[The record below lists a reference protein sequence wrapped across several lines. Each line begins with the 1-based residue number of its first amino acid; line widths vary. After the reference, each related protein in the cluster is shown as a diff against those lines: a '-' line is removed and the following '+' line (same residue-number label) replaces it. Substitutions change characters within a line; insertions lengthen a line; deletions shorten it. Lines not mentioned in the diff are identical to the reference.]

1 MVGKKKDAPATT
13 DGADA
18 APAKSG
24 GMMRLVMVGVMSL
37 SIAAAGY
44 FIGGRGGA
52 EVPAVA
58 SPVIVEVEAKEPV
71 IEEIVDLEAVNVNLT
86 DGHYL
91 RVAISLGVGHEE
103 AKEGEEGADGGGS
116 YGAEPEGEEAVF
128 PTAPAADILLSTFAE
143 RSMAEL
149 SDGAGRNAARTELE
163 TRMKEYYGEEIIVTV
178 FLTEFVMQ

>member
-103 AKEGEEGADGGGS
+103 AKEGEEEDAGGGG
-116 YGAEPEGEEAVF
+116 YGGEEVEEAVF